1 MAKVNAEDELLFIE
15 FKWDESRVDTLGYKP
30 YSPRLV
36 PQNVFIRVAVPNT
49 PKYVNRI
56 EGGKKARKVTLTLDG
71 WGYVQAELG
80 KVFQRIN
87 PNLK

>member
-30 YSPRLV
+30 YSPRLI
-36 PQNVFIRVAVPNT
+36 PLDVFIQVAVPNT
-49 PKYVNRI
+49 PKYVVRI
-56 EGGKKARKVTLTLDG
+56 GGGKKSRKVVLTLDG
-71 WGYVQAELG
+71 WGYAQAEMG